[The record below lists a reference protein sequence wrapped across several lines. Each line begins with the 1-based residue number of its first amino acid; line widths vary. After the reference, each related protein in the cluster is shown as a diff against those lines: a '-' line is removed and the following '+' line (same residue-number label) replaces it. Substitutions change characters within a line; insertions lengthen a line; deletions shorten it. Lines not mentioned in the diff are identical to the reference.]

1 MFPKTVMYGMNGF
14 NDDSNEY
21 VMVQVTPL
29 PSGEVTP
36 LQSYNNTPL
45 TSANATPLPI
55 KKWPCSNDSDT
66 GTDILPICRICHL
79 PGDKE
84 DSLFK
89 PCRCSGTLRFIHNG
103 CLMKWIEISTKKSK
117 KPPRCELCHYEFHR
131 HKRFKMHNWQWPRV
145 SGKDKC
151 LHAVFFINL
160 LIMISC
166 AVATV
171 MCFLS
176 DNGQVQKSTK
186 NKVKL
191 TTEEVITLS
200 SGVMFFVSF
209 FVAMTVEIKAKHT
222 IYKLFVKFIM
232 QNTEWEID
240 PYDQQNDPTFTAP
253 QYV

>member
-1 MFPKTVMYGMNGF
+1 MNGF
-14 NDDSNEY
+14 PDDSNEY

-36 LQSYNNTPL
+36 LQSYNGTPL
-45 TSANATPLPI
+45 ASANVTPLPI
-55 KKWPCSNDSDT
+55 KKWPRSNDSDT
-66 GTDILPICRICHL
+66 GTDIVPICRICHL

-84 DSLFK
+84 DPLFK
-89 PCRCSGTLRFIHNG
+89 PCRCSGTLRFIHYG

-131 HKRFKMHNWQWPRV
+131 HKRFKRRHWQWPRV

-151 LHAVFFINL
+151 LHTVFFINL

-176 DNGQVQKSTK
+176 DNGQVPKTSKTK
-186 NKVKL
+186 AKL

-200 SGVMFFVSF
+200 SGVMFFISF

-240 PYDQQNDPTFTAP
+240 PYDQQNDPTCTDP

>member
-1 MFPKTVMYGMNGF
+1 MKSIFIIIDFNLLLFCFCFSSVMYGMNGF

-103 CLMKWIEISTKKSK
+103 CLM
-117 KPPRCELCHYEFHR
+117 
-131 HKRFKMHNWQWPRV
+131 V
-145 SGKDKC
+145 S
-151 LHAVFFINL
+151 LFAVFHF
-160 LIMISC
+160 
-166 AVATV
+166 
-171 MCFLS
+171 
-176 DNGQVQKSTK
+176 
-186 NKVKL
+186 
-191 TTEEVITLS
+191 
-200 SGVMFFVSF
+200 
-209 FVAMTVEIKAKHT
+209 
-222 IYKLFVKFIM
+222 LFVWRPCIKYAMNKI
-232 QNTEWEID
+232 NRILI
-240 PYDQQNDPTFTAP
+240 
-253 QYV
+253 

>member
-1 MFPKTVMYGMNGF
+1 MMYGMNGF
-14 NDDSNEY
+14 NDDSDY
-21 VMVQVTPL
+21 TMVHVTPL

-36 LQSYNNTPL
+36 LQSFNNTPQ

-66 GTDILPICRICHL
+66 GTDMLPICRICHL

-103 CLMKWIEISTKKSK
+103 CLMKWIEISTKRSK

-222 IYKLFVKFIM
+222 IYKLFVKFVM

-240 PYDQQNDPTFTAP
+240 PYDQQNDQCMFNRG
-253 QYV
+253 VDV